1 MRRLGVG
8 IIGVVAVGL
17 SGGGVVAQDAIVPDG
32 TTGSI
37 IEPFNSDIDVISG
50 GFINESNLL
59 HSFREFNIGE
69 GRGAYFYTEPSNIE
83 NIFSRITGNNPSEIL
98 GVLGTFGN
106 SVPDV
111 WLINPNGILFGPNSQ
126 LDLGGSFLATTA
138 DEVQIEG
145 IGTIAVSA
153 ITDNS
158 DVLRID
164 SSAFIFNRDNPNAR
178 IINQSQSPL
187 SSSPSIPLSGFD
199 DYAGLE
205 VSPGQTIG
213 LISRDI
219 SLQGGG
225 LNTLHGNIFLRAVED
240 IELNNGATIQAGN
253 ILIDTNRLSVE
264 DGSQLLTQFTDP
276 RISEYI
282 SYFSE
287 GGSTA
292 FSIDPDDSLQSLVPV
307 EIGDVFISARESVNI
322 SGASADGQ
330 HSSRI
335 GTGAVG
341 ALRTGGNITLETD
354 RLTISRG
361 GQITSDYLSVSDG
374 NEGGGTIDIDSSLVE
389 ITGSYIVPENANS
402 DVTER
407 FSGIRVGSSIID
419 PGDGS
424 VQIRSEEFNLLEGA
438 RVFVDLSERKF
449 SENTPFFLG
458 EINIESNSVLIS
470 GVSERSARSV
480 LSAGGFFF
488 DGKTTPITITSN
500 SLTVRDGAGI
510 LGQDININLSE
521 TLSLEDDSIVIA
533 EDGSIQVEAQSIRLQ
548 DSARIQGNEI
558 ELSALISVEIEDS
571 ASVGRDSE
579 DIFSRSQ
586 DDSIQIEAQNIRLR
600 NDARVRG
607 SEVELLAIDS
617 ITLEDR
623 TQIFTDDRSL
633 FGSQSE
639 LERVSLSA
647 DRITLDNEVSVSS
660 PNVSLSGGTVTLR
673 EQAIVSANQQGY
685 GSSGDISINVD
696 QLNILDSAQLS
707 ASIDRPGGGGSID
720 INARDAVNIVGD
732 IDSARPSSIRAA
744 TDGPGTGGQVAIRT
758 RQLNIQNGSQIVA
771 SLNGGGTGGS
781 VVIEAEESVN
791 ISGESKRGR
800 PSGIFA
806 DSNLENGEFVV
817 LRSLREDSQS
827 PQFISMLLD
836 TEVILF
842 TQAPSLIRSI
852 PRTGNTGSNQIF
864 LNYNPADDDPRSA
877 ESLFPRGDD
886 VGSNRFIAIDSVGL
900 VEQSRPTTEAPS
912 GSFDNTE
919 IPTNQSILT
928 GSTVFNTQEVGTARQ
943 VLFSHFNVPD
953 RGVLIT
959 GQSIST
965 NFAESIQGGER
976 IFLTDDETASLR
988 SNFVESLESIKNV
1001 ELVELEDIE
1010 TNSDEFAGVRRE
1022 GIFND
1027 LDAISSAFSNNAGE
1041 LYIIESTGE
1050 EFRIKDDR
1058 YTDTR
1063 FTDIQAGDRFLV
1075 FAVRDG
1081 GDISIETDSL
1091 TVRNG
1096 ATISTTSRGAATG
1109 SAAASQLD
1117 ITANSVI
1124 VENNATISA
1133 ISETG
1138 SGGNIS
1144 IRTSDMRLNNST
1156 ITASAEK
1163 NATGGNITIN
1173 AGNGALR
1180 TNNGSILSSSDSVGG
1195 GNVTIDARTIRFD
1208 GDSDVQ
1214 ADVSG
1219 GGGDGGNIN
1228 LTADYIIAFDDSDI
1242 FANAIGGSGGIIT
1255 LNTPG
1260 FFGNGFTADSLSA
1273 NPATLQGNNR
1283 ADINATGVVNGV
1295 VTAPNV
1301 TSLENNLTSLPDT
1314 LIAPDQLIASSCIAR
1329 ADDGQGALVTTGG
1342 DGLANSPD
1350 TALSVPLSTGA
1361 VQAIAE
1367 RQPNAEVL
1375 IDEPTGIY
1383 QLADGR
1389 LVMGKAC
1396 L

>member
-17 SGGGVVAQDAIVPDG
+17 SGGGAIAQNAIVPDG
-32 TTGSI
+32 TTDSI

-292 FSIDPDDSLQSLVPV
+292 FSIDPDDSLQRVVPV

-354 RLTISRG
+354 RLTISGG

-374 NEGGGTIDIDSSLVE
+374 NEGGGTTDIDSSLVE

-449 SENTPFFLG
+449 SENTPFFPG

-521 TLSLEDDSIVIA
+521 TLLLEDDSI
-533 EDGSIQVEAQSIRLQ
+533 
-548 DSARIQGNEI
+548 
-558 ELSALISVEIEDS
+558 
-571 ASVGRDSE
+571 
-579 DIFSRSQ
+579 
-586 DDSIQIEAQNIRLR
+586 
-600 NDARVRG
+600 
-607 SEVELLAIDS
+607 
-617 ITLEDR
+617 
-623 TQIFTDDRSL
+623 
-633 FGSQSE
+633 
-639 LERVSLSA
+639 
-647 DRITLDNEVSVSS
+647 VSS

-707 ASIDRPGGGGSID
+707 ASIDRPGSGGSID

-758 RQLNIQNGSQIVA
+758 RQLNIQNGSRIVA

-877 ESLFPRGDD
+877 ESLFPKGDD
-886 VGSNRFIAIDSVGL
+886 VESNRFIAIDSVGL

-1010 TNSDEFAGVRRE
+1010 TNPDEFAGVRRE

-1091 TVRNG
+1091 TVRDG
-1096 ATISTTSRGAATG
+1096 AAISTTSRGASTG
-1109 SAAASQLD
+1109 NAAASQLD
-1117 ITANSVI
+1117 ITANSVLI
-1124 VENNATISA
+1124 ENNATISA

-1144 IRTSDMRLNNST
+1144 VRTSDMRLNNSML
-1156 ITASAEK
+1156 TASAEK
-1163 NATGGNITIN
+1163 NANGGNITIN
-1173 AGNGALR
+1173 AGNGTLR
-1180 TNNGSILSSSDSVGG
+1180 TDNGSILSSSDSVGG

-1219 GGGDGGNIN
+1219 GSGDGGNIN
-1228 LTADYIIAFDDSDI
+1228 LTADYIVAFDDSDI
-1242 FANAIGGSGGIIT
+1242 FANAEGGSGGIIN

-1260 FFGNGFTADSLSA
+1260 FFGRWLY
-1273 NPATLQGNNR
+1273 
-1283 ADINATGVVNGV
+1283 
-1295 VTAPNV
+1295 
-1301 TSLENNLTSLPDT
+1301 
-1314 LIAPDQLIASSCIAR
+1314 SSFSQCQFRYFAR
-1329 ADDGQGALVTTGG
+1329 Q
-1342 DGLANSPD
+1342 
-1350 TALSVPLSTGA
+1350 
-1361 VQAIAE
+1361 
-1367 RQPNAEVL
+1367 
-1375 IDEPTGIY
+1375 
-1383 QLADGR
+1383 
-1389 LVMGKAC
+1389 
-1396 L
+1396 